1 MSRVVSVGIAK
12 LDEGA
17 SMLSSLMVL
26 ALEFNDIFP
35 KPWVYIQIP
44 ALILLIVIIVV
55 YIRWKKKQ
63 M

>member
-1 MSRVVSVGIAK
+1 MWRVVSIGIAR

-17 SMLSSLMVL
+17 SMLSSLSML
-26 ALEFNDIFP
+26 ADLSDFFP
-35 KPWVYIQIP
+35 KPWVYIQVP
-44 ALILLIVIIVV
+44 ALILLVVVIIL